1 MTNINIQYNRSLLKD
16 VAEELKFHNLN
27 AYKDAYVMKNSFGWF
42 FHAPALNF
50 SADYSDRKCSNAY
63 QARADGWLEYMSKNG
78 LISYAPQGET
88 LSYNCDK

>member
-1 MTNINIQYNRSLLKD
+1 MTDINIQYCRSLLKD
-16 VAEELKFHNLN
+16 ISLELKFHNLN

-78 LISYAPQGET
+78 LIGAPEGET